1 VDVRKVDLR
10 ESIESRLGAANKT
23 VTKKELRNV
32 GPSITYK
39 LRDAAGQ
46 AHEFHNYML
55 PVDMGDGA
63 PVFLLGMRERRPS
76 VPLPARAGRRPG
88 RAWTGFMR

>member
-1 VDVRKVDLR
+1 VRKVDLR
-10 ESIESRLGAANKT
+10 ASIDSRLGAANKT
-23 VTKKELRNV
+23 TTKKELRNV

-63 PVFLLGMRERRPS
+63 PVFLMGMRATPAESFRYLR
-76 VPLPARAGRRPG
+76 VPADDRAK
-88 RAWTGFMR
+88 